1 MRNIRQQ
8 ILFISLLPAMVLV
21 AVVAIYLLFT
31 RLQDLETQFYS
42 RGQTLASQLATASL
56 NGIISN
62 KHDSLMLLAEETR
75 NSNPDILGLKILDSH
90 GLVLLQSGKEQS
102 PSPSIDNAFEADI
115 STTNDIQAI
124 YRYYPDQP
132 VPQPMDGKLKL
143 GKIELWL
150 DPEPLFLEKKRIV
163 TTTLLLTLLGLLM
176 TALLALFLSR
186 RLARPLEQLTQA
198 ARSLRAGQMGVRVQV
213 NDSGEIGELQSA
225 FNEMANEIAI
235 ASEHLHAQVEKATR
249 ELQESMEILEMKNVE
264 LDLARK
270 KALEA
275 SRVKSE
281 FLANMSH
288 EIRTPMNGIL
298 GFTSLLRNTPLNQ
311 TQAEYLD
318 TIETSSHNLL
328 TIINDILD
336 LSKLEAGKL
345 VLEKAPFSLR
355 QCIHT
360 AIALLAPMAHEKK
373 LELVSLVYNDVPD
386 QLLGDSTRVAQ
397 IITNLVN
404 NAIKFTD
411 EGEVVLRAMVEAEED
426 EHVTISISVTDTGIG
441 IPREEQS
448 EIFTAFS
455 QGKIFNDKTATGTG
469 LGLSICKRLVAAM
482 NGSISLHSTPGKG
495 SCFEF
500 SIQLEKD
507 SASISTLE
515 SSSLF
520 SGSSIWLTE
529 PVKTSLVAL
538 RNMLSNLGVICRE
551 YSGYEA
557 VVKSLRDG
565 EQPDLLIVAMSALDW
580 EDSGQR
586 DLLSRIIRLSVAPV
600 LVLLGSSR
608 QGDLDAIVD
617 LGASR
622 CLSKPIKPV
631 VLAQAMNEILYT
643 TDELFSNQSG
653 NVPDETSLSLLEG
666 KVVLVADD
674 NSVNRKL
681 VRTLLEERG
690 AHVVCVE
697 NGREAV
703 DFVAA
708 NRNQVDLALID
719 IHMPEMNG
727 FEAVDSI
734 RKLPGGSTIPVIAMT
749 ADVMSKNQAE
759 ISHSAFDAGITK
771 PIDLQDLLDLISN
784 LPERR
789 KSNVRK
795 ITGRNADFMD
805 QHPRS
810 LPSYDAE
817 KALRITGGSKTM
829 ADNLL
834 KQLLETLP
842 DSMEEIKELAKKQDW
857 QELWQTVHK
866 LQGMTALC
874 AVPAL
879 SAALGR
885 LQIAVENENPPA
897 TFMEL
902 AEATLCVEALLE
914 SRNGT
919 PGGNFSP
926 P

>member
-21 AVVAIYLLFT
+21 AVVAIYLLYT
-31 RLQDLETQFYS
+31 RLQDLETQFHS
-42 RGQTLASQLATASL
+42 RGQALANQLATASL
-56 NGIISN
+56 NGILSN

-90 GLVLLQSGKEQS
+90 GLVLLQSDNESQ
-102 PSPSIDNAFEADI
+102 PSLSSSDNVFEADI
-115 STTNDIQAI
+115 STANDIQAI

-132 VPQPMDGKLKL
+132 VPQPEDGKLRL
-143 GKIELWL
+143 GKIMLWL
-150 DPEPLFLEKKRIV
+150 DPEPMFQEKKRIV

-186 RLARPLEQLTQA
+186 RLASPLEQLTEA
-198 ARSLRAGQMGVRVQV
+198 ARSLRGGQMDVRVQV

-235 ASEHLHAQVEKATR
+235 ASEHLHAQVDQATS

-298 GFTSLLRNTPLNQ
+298 GFTALLRSTPLSQ

-318 TIETSSHNLL
+318 TIESSSHNLL

-345 VLEKAPFSLR
+345 VLEKASFSLR

-411 EGEVVLRAMVEAEED
+411 EGEVVLRAMVEEED
-426 EHVTISISVTDTGIG
+426 DKQVTLSISVTDTGIG
-441 IPREEQS
+441 IPEDEQS
-448 EIFTAFS
+448 EIFSAFS
-455 QGKIFNDKTATGTG
+455 QGRIFSDKTATGTG
-469 LGLSICKRLVAAM
+469 LGLSICKRLVAEM
-482 NGSISLHSTPGKG
+482 NGTISMQSTPGEG
-495 SCFEF
+495 SRFEF

-507 SASISTLE
+507 AEPVSSMET
-515 SSSLF
+515 SSLF
-520 SGSSIWLTE
+520 SGSNIWLVE
-529 PVKTSLVAL
+529 PVQTSLVAL
-538 RNMLSNLGVICRE
+538 RNMLSDLGVVCRE
-551 YSGYEA
+551 FSGYA
-557 VVKSLRDG
+557 SVVSALQNNG
-565 EQPDLLIVAMSALDW
+565 QPELLIVAMTAVGYDDP
-580 EDSGQR
+580 EQR
-586 DLLSRIIRLSVAPV
+586 ELLSSIVRISVAPV

-608 QGDLDAIVD
+608 QEDLNSVID
-617 LGASR
+617 LGATR
-622 CLSKPIKPV
+622 CLSKPIKPI
-631 VLAQAMNEILYT
+631 VLAQAMNEILYAA
-643 TDELFSNQSG
+643 DELFTGTVSDVQ
-653 NVPDETSLSLLEG
+653 DESTHSLLKD

-681 VRTLLEERG
+681 VHTLLEKEG
-690 AHVVCVE
+690 AQVVCVE

-703 DFVAA
+703 DFVA
-708 NRNQVDLALID
+708 NNPNQVDLALID

-727 FEAVDSI
+727 FEAVDNI
-734 RKLPGGSTIPVIAMT
+734 RKLPGGQSIPVIAMT
-749 ADVMSKNQAE
+749 ADVMNKNRAE
-759 ISHSAFDAGITK
+759 ISHSAFDAGVTK
-771 PIDLQDLLDLISN
+771 PIDIQGLLQLIAG
-784 LPERR
+784 LPEQR
-789 KSNVRK
+789 KANARQ
-795 ITGRNADFMD
+795 ITGRTGNILT
-805 QHPRS
+805 QNPRS
-810 LPSYDAE
+810 LPVYDAD

-829 ADNLL
+829 ANNLL
-834 KQLLETLP
+834 KQLLEVLP
-842 DSMEEIKELAKKQDW
+842 ESMEEIKELAKQQNW

-866 LQGMTALC
+866 LQGMAALC

-879 SAALGR
+879 SAALAR

-914 SRNGT
+914 T
-919 PGGNFSP
+919 
-926 P
+926 

>member
-21 AVVAIYLLFT
+21 AVVAIYLLYT
-31 RLQDLETQFYS
+31 RLQGLETQFQS
-42 RGQTLASQLATASL
+42 RGQALASQLAAASL
-56 NGIISN
+56 NGIISS
-62 KHDSLMLLAEETR
+62 KHDSLVLLAEETR
-75 NSNPDILGLKILDSH
+75 KINPDILGLKILDAH
-90 GLVLLQSGKEQS
+90 GLVLLHSGRDDQAL
-102 PSPSIDNAFEADI
+102 PSLFNVFEADI
-115 STTNDIQAI
+115 STTNDIQAL

-132 VPQPMDGKLKL
+132 IPQPKDGKLQL
-143 GKIELWL
+143 GKIKLWL
-150 DPEPLFLEKKRIV
+150 DPEPMFQEKKRIV
-163 TTTLLLTLLGLLM
+163 TTTILLTLLGLLM
-176 TALLALFLSR
+176 TAMLALFLSR
-186 RLARPLEQLTQA
+186 RLARPLEQLTEA
-198 ARSLRAGQMGVRVQV
+198 ARNLRSGQMSVRVQV
-213 NDSGEIGELQSA
+213 SDSGEIGELQSA

-235 ASEHLHAQVEKATR
+235 ASEHLHAQVEQATS
-249 ELQESMEILEMKNVE
+249 ELQESMEILEIKNVE

-298 GFTSLLRNTPLNQ
+298 GFTELLRGTPLNQ

-318 TIETSSHNLL
+318 TIESSSRNLL

-345 VLEKAPFSLR
+345 LLEKAPFSLR

-386 QLLGDSTRVAQ
+386 RLLGDTTRIAQ

-411 EGEVVLRAMVEAEED
+411 EGEVVLRAMVEEED
-426 EHVTISISVTDTGIG
+426 DEHLTLSISVTDTGIG
-441 IPREEQS
+441 IPEDEQS
-448 EIFTAFS
+448 EIFSAFS
-455 QGKIFNDKTATGTG
+455 QGRIFVDRSAAGTG
-469 LGLSICKRLVAAM
+469 LGLSICKRLVAEM
-482 NGSISLHSTPGKG
+482 NGAISMQSTPGKG
-495 SCFEF
+495 SRFEF

-507 SASISTLE
+507 AEPVSSMET
-515 SSSLF
+515 SSLF
-520 SGSSIWLTE
+520 SGSNIWLVE
-529 PVKTSLVAL
+529 PVQTSLVAL
-538 RNMLSNLGVICRE
+538 RNMLSDLGVVCRE
-551 YSGYEA
+551 FSDYSS
-557 VVKSLRDG
+557 VVNTLRKND
-565 EQPDLLIVAMSALDW
+565 QPELLIVAMTAVSH
-580 EDSGQR
+580 EDPGQR
-586 DLLSRIIRLSVAPV
+586 DLLSTIARLSVAPV

-608 QGDLDAIVD
+608 QADLNAVID
-617 LGASR
+617 LGATR

-631 VLAQAMNEILYT
+631 VLAQAMNETLYAAG
-643 TDELFSNQSG
+643 ELFPEPVSETLDESG
-653 NVPDETSLSLLEG
+653 TILKG

-681 VRTLLEERG
+681 VRTLLEKEG
-690 AHVVCVE
+690 AQVVCVE

-703 DFVAA
+703 DFVA
-708 NRNQVDLALID
+708 NNPNQVDLALID
-719 IHMPEMNG
+719 IHMPKMNG
-727 FEAVDSI
+727 FEAVENL
-734 RKLPGGSTIPVIAMT
+734 RKLPGGQSIPMIAMT
-749 ADVMSKNQAE
+749 ADVMSKNRAE
-759 ISHSAFDAGITK
+759 ISHSAFDAGVTK
-771 PIDLQDLLDLISN
+771 PIDIQELLQLITD
-784 LPERR
+784 LPEQR
-789 KSNVRK
+789 KANARK
-795 ITGRNADFMD
+795 ITGRTGNFLA

-810 LPSYDAE
+810 LPSYDAD

-829 ADNLL
+829 ANNLL
-834 KQLLETLP
+834 KQLLEVLP
-842 DSMEEIKELAKKQDW
+842 DSMEEIKELAKQQNW

-914 SRNGT
+914 T
-919 PGGNFSP
+919 
-926 P
+926 

>member
-21 AVVAIYLLFT
+21 AVVAIYLLYT
-31 RLQDLETQFYS
+31 RLQDLETQFHS
-42 RGQTLASQLATASL
+42 RGQALASQLATASL
-56 NGIISN
+56 NGILSN

-90 GLVLLQSGKEQS
+90 GLVLLQSENESQ
-102 PSPSIDNAFEADI
+102 PSLSSSDNVFEADI
-115 STTNDIQAI
+115 STANDIQAI

-132 VPQPMDGKLKL
+132 VPQPKDGKLRL
-143 GKIELWL
+143 GKIKLWL
-150 DPEPLFLEKKRIV
+150 DPEPMYQEKKRIV

-186 RLARPLEQLTQA
+186 RLARPLEQLTEA
-198 ARSLRAGQMGVRVQV
+198 ARSLRGGQMDVRVQV

-235 ASEHLHAQVEKATR
+235 ASEHLHAQVDQATS

-298 GFTSLLRNTPLNQ
+298 GFTDLLRSTPLNQ
-311 TQAEYLD
+311 TQSEYLD
-318 TIETSSHNLL
+318 TIESSSHNLL

-345 VLEKAPFSLR
+345 VLEKASFSLR

-386 QLLGDSTRVAQ
+386 RLLGDSTRVAQ

-404 NAIKFTD
+404 NAIKFTE
-411 EGEVVLRAMVEAEED
+411 EGEVVLRAMVEEED
-426 EHVTISISVTDTGIG
+426 NEQVTLSISVTDTGIG
-441 IPREEQS
+441 IPEDEQS
-448 EIFTAFS
+448 EIFSAFS
-455 QGKIFNDKTATGTG
+455 QGRIFSDRTATGTG
-469 LGLSICKRLVAAM
+469 LGLSICKRLVAEM
-482 NGSISLHSTPGKG
+482 NGAISMQSTPGKG
-495 SCFEF
+495 SRFEF

-507 SASISTLE
+507 DEAVSSMET
-515 SSSLF
+515 SSLF
-520 SGSSIWLTE
+520 SGSSIWLVE
-529 PVKTSLVAL
+529 PVQTSLVAL
-538 RNMLSNLGVICRE
+538 RNVLSDLGVVCRE
-551 YSGYEA
+551 FSDYTS
-557 VVKSLRDG
+557 VVSALQKND
-565 EQPDLLIVAMSALDW
+565 QPELLIVAMTAVSH
-580 EDSGQR
+580 EDPGQR
-586 DLLSRIIRLSVAPV
+586 NLLSTIARFSTAPV

-608 QGDLDAIVD
+608 QEDLNAVVD

-622 CLSKPIKPV
+622 CLSKPIKPA
-631 VLAQAMNEILYT
+631 VLAQAMSEILYAA
-643 TDELFSNQSG
+643 DELFTGPVAEAQ
-653 NVPDETSLSLLEG
+653 DESAPSLLEN

-674 NSVNRKL
+674 NNVNRKL
-681 VRTLLEERG
+681 VRTLLEKEG
-690 AHVVCVE
+690 AQVVCVE
-697 NGREAV
+697 NGQEAV
-703 DFVAA
+703 DFIA
-708 NRNQVDLALID
+708 NNPNQVDLALID
-719 IHMPEMNG
+719 IHMPKMNG
-727 FEAVDSI
+727 FEAVDNI
-734 RKLPGGSTIPVIAMT
+734 RKLPGGRSIPVIAMT
-749 ADVMSKNQAE
+749 ADVMNKNRAE
-759 ISHSAFDAGITK
+759 ISHSAFDAGVTK
-771 PIDLQDLLDLISN
+771 PIDIQGLLQLITD
-784 LPERR
+784 LPEQR
-789 KSNVRK
+789 KANARQ
-795 ITGRNADFMD
+795 ITGRTGNILA

-810 LPSYDAE
+810 LPAYDAE
-817 KALRITGGSKTM
+817 KALRITGGSRTM
-829 ADNLL
+829 ANNLL
-834 KQLLETLP
+834 KQLLEVLP
-842 DSMEEIKELAKKQDW
+842 ESMEEIKELAKQQNW

-885 LQIAVENENPPA
+885 LQIAVENENSPA

-914 SRNGT
+914 A
-919 PGGNFSP
+919 
-926 P
+926 